1 MAKIVTLT
9 INPAVDIVWEV
20 DDMVPIRKLRSST
33 GAVFPGGGGINVS
46 RVISVLG
53 GESTAVITRGGLTG
67 ALLTELLDELGLSR
81 RVIRIAGHTR
91 LSATVYE
98 RSSGQE
104 FRVTPPGPE
113 LKEDEW
119 ESFLNMV
126 DRLQADYIVATG
138 SIARGV
144 PANFY
149 GQVAQLAK
157 RHGARMILDTS
168 GRALFEA
175 LKEGVYVVKP
185 NQRELENLVGR
196 KASNEAQQVDLARQI
211 IDEGRAEVVALT
223 LGEEGALLVSKEV
236 SLRLQSPPVDAKSA
250 VGAGDS
256 FVGGLTYGLAQGR
269 SLEDAFALAVAT
281 GTASVLTTGT
291 ELCHLAD
298 VERLYEEIRAPM
310 GQASGHAT
318 GQRNIAG

>member
-1 MAKIVTLT
+1 MTNIVTLT

-53 GESTAVITRGGLTG
+53 GESTAIITRGGLTG

-81 RVIRIAGHTR
+81 RVVRITGHTR

-104 FRVTPPGPE
+104 YRVTPPGPE
-113 LKEDEW
+113 LQESEW
-119 ESFLNMV
+119 QTFL
-126 DRLQADYIVATG
+126 DLLERQEAQYIVATG

-144 PANFY
+144 PNDFY
-149 GQVAQLAK
+149 ARVAQLAK
-157 RHGARMILDTS
+157 QQNAKLILDTS

-175 LKEGVYVVKP
+175 LKEGVYAVKP
-185 NQRELENLVGR
+185 NQRELENLTGR
-196 KASNEAQQVDLARQI
+196 KASSEAQQEELARQLV
-211 IDEGRAEVVALT
+211 DEGRAEIVALT
-223 LGEEGALLVSKEV
+223 LGEDGALMVWKDGSKRLC
-236 SLRLQSPPVDAKSA
+236 SLPVNVKSA

-269 SLEDAFALAVAT
+269 SMEDAFALGMAT

-291 ELCHLAD
+291 ELCHLDD
-298 VERLYEEIRAPM
+298 VERLYAQLRA
-310 GQASGHAT
+310 
-318 GQRNIAG
+318 